1 MTGSVTDSQAMSISY
16 RYRENYHQ
24 VNAHNQYNRI
34 PECHPVAARGQVGRP
49 LSRKVTPR

>member
-24 VNAHNQYNRI
+24 VNAPNQYNRI
-34 PECHPVAARGQVGRP
+34 PECHH
-49 LSRKVTPR
+49 VTPRGPVRRRLIQ